1 MEKRF
6 YRGGAP
12 KKAEEDKRTRFVQV
26 KFRQDEFE
34 RMEQRRAGTMARDIS
49 SFVRAVC
56 LEKPLP
62 IKAKLE
68 TYQDEALSL
77 LQEIRQDVL
86 RIGIN
91 INQSSRRVNNTTD
104 YHDMQRDYQKMRNEL
119 DQLTGQ
125 IRQLMTAISPNIRL

>member
-1 MEKRF
+1 
-6 YRGGAP
+6 
-12 KKAEEDKRTRFVQV
+12 
-26 KFRQDEFE
+26 
-34 RMEQRRAGTMARDIS
+34 
-49 SFVRAVC
+49 

-91 INQSSRRVNNTTD
+91 IDQSSRRVNNTTD
-104 YHDMQRDYQKMRNEL
+104 YHEMQRDYQKMRDEL

-125 IRQLMTAISPNIRL
+125 IRQLMTAITPNIRL

>member
-1 MEKRF
+1 
-6 YRGGAP
+6 
-12 KKAEEDKRTRFVQV
+12 
-26 KFRQDEFE
+26 
-34 RMEQRRAGTMARDIS
+34 
-49 SFVRAVC
+49 

-62 IKAKLE
+62 IKVKLE

-91 INQSSRRVNNTTD
+91 IDQSSRRVNNTTD
-104 YHDMQRDYQKMRNEL
+104 YHEMQRDYQKMRDEL

-125 IRQLMTAISPNIRL
+125 IRQLMTAITPNIRL